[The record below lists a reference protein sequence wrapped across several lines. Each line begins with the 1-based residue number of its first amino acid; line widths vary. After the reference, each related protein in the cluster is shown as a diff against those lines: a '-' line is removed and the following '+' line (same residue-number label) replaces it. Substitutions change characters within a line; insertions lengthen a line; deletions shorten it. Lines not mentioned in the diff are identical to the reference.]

1 MTTNLNLTTQE
12 KKVLEKI
19 LEKRKGTYMKICS
32 KKNLEPLKKYESEF
46 TEPYKLATYLC
57 RYGVRVQNMNSYKD
71 KKVKELQEQALEMA
85 KEITQTFKLTDRERS
100 NIRKAMICTMAIEQD
115 LVIAATE
122 K

>member
-1 MTTNLNLTTQE
+1 MKTKKTALCQLKLIGDQILRANFNGLT
-12 KKVLEKI
+12 
-19 LEKRKGTYMKICS
+19 
-32 KKNLEPLKKYESEF
+32 
-46 TEPYKLATYLC
+46 
-57 RYGVRVQNMNSYKD
+57 D

-100 NIRKAMICTMAIEQD
+100 NIRKAMICTMAIERE